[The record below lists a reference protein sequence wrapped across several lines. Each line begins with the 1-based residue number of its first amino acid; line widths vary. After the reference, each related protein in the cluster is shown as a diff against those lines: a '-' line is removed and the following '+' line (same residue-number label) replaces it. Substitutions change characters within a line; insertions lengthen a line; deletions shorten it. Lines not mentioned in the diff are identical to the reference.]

1 MANGIP
7 FESALEYLRAS
18 LNEKLKDLERDFIS
32 FKERDFISF
41 KADIGAQIQTLR
53 RDSRQ
58 LVEKQFESERAATA
72 QRSEFERAIDARIE
86 NIEILLKRL
95 DATGK
100 WFAGTALSIIGVAAT
115 ALVLRWLGV

>member
-7 FESALEYLRAS
+7 FESALEYMRDAF
-18 LNEKLKDLERDFIS
+18 NEKLKELERDFFS
-32 FKERDFISF
+32 FRAEM
-41 KADIGAQIQTLR
+41 AAQIQDLR

-58 LVEKQFESERAATA
+58 LVEKQFEFERTATA
-72 QRSEFERAIDARIE
+72 QRSEFEHAIDARIE